1 MVWSPLH
8 AMQAYMDT
16 LQLCKDHYYCN
27 RDDHNSSVV
36 LEPKSM
42 EFISALAAGN
52 QAQLMADISSVPIS
66 PSTLALAVAAK
77 QTGGLLLCIRPSPQT
92 LQQTKTHLQNLHLFD
107 VVDLKLGNPCE
118 VLKQYHNIDFVVINN
133 DHHHHQGCALSLLL
147 LGLELSMN
155 PNGPSVVVVM
165 NNGGK
170 RSSSSSSLSSSSCGH
185 EVVRGLRGR
194 GIHVESMTLPIGDHG
209 MEVIKINGK
218 GNILHHHHHHHQE
231 AGRRSKRVFR
241 VFDD

>member
-8 AMQAYMDT
+8 AMQAYMHT
-16 LQLCKDHYYCN
+16 LQLCKE
-27 RDDHNSSVV
+27 DDNSSVV

-77 QTGGLLLCIRPSPQT
+77 QTGGLLLCIRPSLQT
-92 LQQTKTHLQNLHLFD
+92 LQQTKTHLQNLHLSH

-133 DHHHHQGCALSLLL
+133 DHHHNQGCALSLLL

-165 NNGGK
+165 NNGG
-170 RSSSSSSLSSSSCGH
+170 RRSPSSSSSSSSSSSCGH

-194 GIHVESMTLPIGDHG
+194 GVHVESVILPIGDHG

-218 GNILHHHHHHHQE
+218 GNKHHHHQE
-231 AGRRSKRVFR
+231 VGRRSKRVFR